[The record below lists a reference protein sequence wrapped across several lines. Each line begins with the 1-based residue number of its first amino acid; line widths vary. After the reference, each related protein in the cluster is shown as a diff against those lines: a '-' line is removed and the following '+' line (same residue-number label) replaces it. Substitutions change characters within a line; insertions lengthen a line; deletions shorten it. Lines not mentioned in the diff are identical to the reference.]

1 MFRVHFVIDL
11 RLVIAGHFISNIAVV
26 KEKPIFE
33 SSLKV
38 HDSNILIGRLH
49 MVLIFGRI

>member
-26 KEKPIFE
+26 KEMPIFE

-38 HDSNILIGRLH
+38 HDSNITGNWQ
-49 MVLIFGRI
+49 VGYGADFW